1 MVARRRATP
10 LFALVAFIG
19 SAGCGAAPAATAD
32 PVPEP
37 VVTDG
42 YTLERLHSG
51 GPLRAPNGLALH
63 PDGSILVAS
72 LAADSITRF
81 DPASGGA
88 SPAVPA
94 PDGESDDVAIGD
106 DGTIYWTNPP
116 RGTVGSQSPDGTV
129 RTITDRIP
137 WVNSIAFDRAGERLF
152 VGQTFREDGLWEIDP
167 QGEEPDRL
175 VASDLGQPNAF
186 DFGPDGQIYAPLGKT
201 GQVARIDPESG
212 KKTIVADG
220 LQQPVSVRFD
230 SSDQLYVQDSIGGA
244 LLQVDISAGSTRT
257 VVELPVASDNM
268 VIADD
273 DRAYVANMA
282 DSAITEV
289 NLADGTLRVLTS
301 SPLAFP
307 VDMARPSADSGEI
320 FIADSVAV
328 RAINPESG
336 ELREVARRH
345 ASKIE
350 FPSAIGANAEHL
362 VLVSEMIGSV
372 QVTDHDVK
380 PVRRFEGFVDPAD
393 AVELDDGSVVV
404 AEPGLGRLV
413 RADSDAIR
421 PLAEGIGTPVGLASD
436 GDGRILV
443 ADASGGRVLVVDPV
457 SGGVTTLA
465 EGLGTPRA
473 VTVDAGGQVVVLDT
487 EGGRVLRL
495 DAEPTVLVEGL
506 SVGQL
511 DQPHPRSG
519 GIGVDSDG
527 GIYVTGDRESATF
540 RLLEG

>member
-42 YTLERLHSG
+42 YTLERLHAG

-137 WVNSIAFDRAGERLF
+137 WVNSIAFDRTGERLF

-230 SSDQLYVQDSIGGA
+230 SSDQLYVLDSIGGA
-244 LLQVDISAGSTRT
+244 LLQVDISAGSART

-328 RAINPESG
+328 RAINT
-336 ELREVARRH
+336 AT
-345 ASKIE
+345 A
-350 FPSAIGANAEHL
+350 
-362 VLVSEMIGSV
+362 
-372 QVTDHDVK
+372 
-380 PVRRFEGFVDPAD
+380 VD
-393 AVELDDGSVVV
+393 
-404 AEPGLGRLV
+404 
-413 RADSDAIR
+413 
-421 PLAEGIGTPVGLASD
+421 
-436 GDGRILV
+436 
-443 ADASGGRVLVVDPV
+443 
-457 SGGVTTLA
+457 
-465 EGLGTPRA
+465 
-473 VTVDAGGQVVVLDT
+473 
-487 EGGRVLRL
+487 
-495 DAEPTVLVEGL
+495 
-506 SVGQL
+506 
-511 DQPHPRSG
+511 
-519 GIGVDSDG
+519 
-527 GIYVTGDRESATF
+527 
-540 RLLEG
+540 